1 MNPQAPLMPPSPEDL
16 AAVRRRLSLAVDE
29 ERVCRVEYKQAAL
42 HYRDARGELGQA
54 LSACREL
61 ERQASTAATF
71 GAALGGEA

>member
-29 ERVCRVEYKQAAL
+29 ERVCRVNAKAAAL
-42 HYRDARGELGQA
+42 HWKDAKGDLAQA
-54 LSACREL
+54 LSAFREL

-71 GAALGGEA
+71 GAALGGAD